1 MRRTVRA
8 GLFLL
13 MVTAVAGCGD
23 PVREIMMEEKY
34 PSYPPEIREAIDKGY
49 VVKGMDVTQ
58 VELALGPTPCIQTRS
73 EGTKAYAT
81 WEYALNK
88 STYKVVIPERC
99 FDSQYAPYTV
109 IFEDGRVTQV
119 DY

>member
-1 MRRTVRA
+1 MRRTLPA

-23 PVREIMMEEKY
+23 SVREVLMKEKY
-34 PSYPPEIREAIDKGY
+34 PSYPPEFREAIDKGY
-49 VVKGMDVTQ
+49 VMKGMDATQ
-58 VELALGPTPCIQTRS
+58 VELALGPTPCIKTRS

-81 WEYALNK
+81 WEYALDK

>member
-1 MRRTVRA
+1 MLA

-13 MVTAVAGCGD
+13 MVTTVAGCGD
-23 PVREIMMEEKY
+23 SVREIMMKEKY

-58 VELALGPTPCIQTRS
+58 VELALGPTPCIKTRS
-73 EGTKAYAT
+73 EGQKAYAT

-88 STYKVVIPERC
+88 STYKVVIPEHC

>member
-1 MRRTVRA
+1 MRRTVLA

-13 MVTAVAGCGD
+13 MVTAVAGCGES
-23 PVREIMMEEKY
+23 VREIMMKEKY

-49 VVKGMDVTQ
+49 IVKGMDATQ

-73 EGTKAYAT
+73 EGQKAYAS
-81 WEYALNK
+81 WGYALNK
-88 STYKVVIPERC
+88 STYKVVVPERC

-109 IFEDGRVTQV
+109 FFEDGRVTQV